1 MSFGVIMNM
10 MSMLSDFKSSLLW
23 ALSGVV
29 IGIIAFGYNYTFV
42 SASLP
47 GYAVFTA
54 PARFALSFFS
64 EETAF
69 WPKMTIF
76 LVGQYVGYF
85 LVIVIVKKSYYY
97 LKTSN

>member
-1 MSFGVIMNM
+1 MKKF
-10 MSMLSDFKSSLLW
+10 LLADFKVTLLW

-29 IGIIAFGYNYTFV
+29 IGIIAFGYNYTFI

-47 GYAVFTA
+47 GYKIFTA

-76 LVGQYVGYF
+76 LVGQYIGYL
-85 LVIVIVKKSYYY
+85 LVVVAIRRLFS
-97 LKTSN
+97 LFNSE